1 MHQVTRRSRR
11 DVEADL
17 VHVRAAREAAAD
29 RRDIES
35 MAGLS
40 AWIEQ
45 LRAEMATLADGAGR
59 GV

>member
-17 VHVRAAREAAAD
+17 VHVRAAREAAAG

>member
-1 MHQVTRRSRR
+1 MQQITRRSRR
-11 DVEADL
+11 DVEAEL
-17 VHVRAAREAAAD
+17 VHAHAAREAAVG

-45 LRAEMATLADGAGR
+45 LRAEIATFADGLTR